1 MTTELRA
8 HRPHPLHAA
17 LPWLVPTA
25 VTAAM
30 LLALLPAP
38 MPVTSVVSV
47 ASVASLAS
55 VASPTRGA
63 AVPPSA
69 FPVPP
74 ASTGAAWRPDHS
86 AVDWSQLEAAP
97 DPSPMSVAA
106 YDQ

>member
-25 VTAAM
+25 VIAAM
-30 LLALLPAP
+30 LLALRPAP
-38 MPVTSVVSV
+38 MPVTSVTSV
-47 ASVASLAS
+47 ASVASPA
-55 VASPTRGA
+55 RGA
-63 AVPPSA
+63 V
-69 FPVPP
+69 VPP